1 MVAALASFTFTA
13 IDFLFYGQVSDCVN
27 RGHCDT
33 MSMAQSWES
42 DPLSNAKGR
51 WEPPMATQTVAAQD
65 IQKQFEQAGFV
76 VSNAQA
82 DKIEVKKSGCVAYL
96 GYERGKAV
104 YFAPPYFVVHGTN
117 CELEDR
123 GYQKFWYAKAEGKRF
138 PIRKVDLEIL
148 HRFDEEV
155 RYILGLTSLYNESLG
170 STNARTVYDRLTGRP
185 DR

>member
-1 MVAALASFTFTA
+1 
-13 IDFLFYGQVSDCVN
+13 
-27 RGHCDT
+27 
-33 MSMAQSWES
+33 
-42 DPLSNAKGR
+42 
-51 WEPPMATQTVAAQD
+51 MATQTVAAQD
-65 IQKQFEQAGFV
+65 IQKQFKQAGFV
-76 VSNAQA
+76 VGNAQGGR
-82 DKIEVKKSGCVAYL
+82 IEVKKLGCVAYL
-96 GYERGKAV
+96 GKEGGKAV
-104 YFAPPYFVVHGTN
+104 YLAPPYFVVRGIN

-138 PIRKVDLEIL
+138 PIRKVDLEVL